1 MGGEDVEGDSG
12 PLYGMFTVVM
22 AALGGKTHNT
32 MSASLMCMAR
42 LLYEFMPQLSVVL
55 PKLVP
60 AVSELLKIK
69 STELVTAILG
79 FMKVVVMRAPQ
90 EILEDLLPDILN
102 GILSYA
108 EESKHKFKL
117 HVRLIVQR
125 LSKRYGYD
133 MVEKNIPEKDR
144 RLVSHIRQQQ
154 NRKTRKRMDNEM
166 QLDFDVGSQRSFGKS
181 MKKSEWGHTKV
192 FEIEED
198 DEDAQIDR
206 QTKNPKSSKN
216 TVPPSRDVV
225 DIEEDG
231 DPMDLQDVNVT
242 GKVFVPK
249 SGSEDRKDVYKKFG
263 TDDSGKILIKED
275 DITGKKR
282 TKRDGD
288 EMEVDEEDS
297 DNNDDVKGV
306 GGIKTAKSDIAKSTR
321 SSLAGSRK
329 QSRGGSVHSGQRYK
343 AKKGAGGD
351 AKGKA
356 KLEPYS
362 YVKLNRQML
371 NKRIEKRK
379 HAKKELDGVVK
390 AVKVGA
396 GKTKK
401 RKLKL

>member
-306 GGIKTAKSDIAKSTR
+306 GGIKTAKSDIATF
-321 SSLAGSRK
+321 
-329 QSRGGSVHSGQRYK
+329 
-343 AKKGAGGD
+343 
-351 AKGKA
+351 
-356 KLEPYS
+356 P
-362 YVKLNRQML
+362 
-371 NKRIEKRK
+371 
-379 HAKKELDGVVK
+379 
-390 AVKVGA
+390 
-396 GKTKK
+396 
-401 RKLKL
+401 